1 MSIMNGKKGLIM
13 GVANERSIAWGIAKT
28 LADNGAE
35 LAFSYQ
41 NESFKKR
48 LTPLMNSIK
57 SDKCFECDVSK
68 AASDLNSIENMF
80 EKISKIWNE
89 IDFVVHALAYSDK
102 EELKGKYVN
111 CSRENF
117 LNSLDISAFSFT
129 RIAKS
134 ALPSY
139 VFKRRSLLTLSYLGA
154 ERTTPNYNVMG
165 VAKSALE
172 ASIKYL
178 AMDLGKNNIRVNA
191 LSAGPVKTLAGAA
204 ISGARHVFRYS
215 ENVAPLKF
223 NPQLKEVGSAALYLT
238 SDLSSGVTGNVH
250 HVDGGLHSVAI
261 PKQENFR
268 YKFYIICFSRLV
280 CVFLKK
286 LPFLQHDHQVQ
297 KLNKIM
303 LFQIEYLLLRVV
315 S

>member
-1 MSIMNGKKGLIM
+1 MSIMKGKKGLIM
-13 GVANERSIAWGIAKT
+13 GVANERSIAWGIAKA
-28 LADNGAE
+28 LADHGAE

-41 NESFKKR
+41 NEGFKKR
-48 LTPLMNSIK
+48 LIPLMDSIK
-57 SDKCFECDVSK
+57 ANKFYECDVSK
-68 AASDLNSIENMF
+68 DINETCSIENMF
-80 EKISKIWNE
+80 NKISETWDE

-129 RIAKS
+129 RTAKS
-134 ALPSY
+134 AFPFMSS
-139 VFKRRSLLTLSYLGA
+139 KGGSLLTLSYLGA

-178 AMDLGKNNIRVNA
+178 AMDLGKNNIRVNG

-204 ISGARHVFRYS
+204 ISGARHVYRYS
-215 ENVAPLKF
+215 ESVAPLKF
-223 NPQLKEVGSAALYLT
+223 NPELNEIGNSALYLI
-238 SDLSSGVTGNVH
+238 SDLSSGVTGNIH

-261 PKQENFR
+261 PKSNDLE
-268 YKFYIICFSRLV
+268 
-280 CVFLKK
+280 
-286 LPFLQHDHQVQ
+286 
-297 KLNKIM
+297 
-303 LFQIEYLLLRVV
+303 
-315 S
+315 

>member
-1 MSIMNGKKGLIM
+1 MTIMYNKKGLIM
-13 GVANERSIAWGIAKT
+13 GVANERSLAWGIAKT

-41 NESFKKR
+41 NEGFKKR
-48 LTPLMNSIK
+48 LLPLMSSIN
-57 SDKCFECDVSK
+57 SDKFFECDVSK
-68 AASDLNSIENMF
+68 APSDFNSIENMF
-80 EKISKIWNE
+80 EKLSKIWRE

-129 RIAKS
+129 RVAKS
-134 ALPSY
+134 SFPLMSS
-139 VFKRRSLLTLSYLGA
+139 KGGSLLTLSYLGA

-178 AMDLGKNNIRVNA
+178 AMDLGKTNIRVNA

-215 ENVAPLKF
+215 EDVAPLKF
-223 NPQLKEVGSAALYLT
+223 NPQLIEVGSAALYLA
-238 SDLSSGVTGNVH
+238 SDLSSGVTGNIH

-261 PKQENFR
+261 PKQEDL
-268 YKFYIICFSRLV
+268 I
-280 CVFLKK
+280 
-286 LPFLQHDHQVQ
+286 
-297 KLNKIM
+297 
-303 LFQIEYLLLRVV
+303 
-315 S
+315 

>member
-1 MSIMNGKKGLIM
+1 MAIMKNKKGLIM
-13 GVANERSIAWGIAKT
+13 GVANERSIAWGIARK
-28 LADNGAE
+28 LYEEGAQ

-41 NESFKKR
+41 SEGFKRR
-48 LTPLMNSIK
+48 LIPLMDSINAK
-57 SDKCFECDVSK
+57 KCYECDVSK
-68 AASDLNSIENMF
+68 DKNDKSSIENFMRQINNDW
-80 EKISKIWNE
+80 KE

-129 RIAKS
+129 RLAKS
-134 ALPSY
+134 AFPLMNS
-139 VFKRRSLLTLSYLGA
+139 KGGSLLTLSYLGA

-178 AMDLGKNNIRVNA
+178 AMDLGKSNIRVNG

-204 ISGARHVFRYS
+204 ISGARHVYRYS

-223 NPQLKEVGSAALYLT
+223 NPELNEISNSALYLL

-250 HVDGGLHSVAI
+250 HVDGGLHSVAV
-261 PKQENFR
+261 PRSDE
-268 YKFYIICFSRLV
+268 L
-280 CVFLKK
+280 
-286 LPFLQHDHQVQ
+286 
-297 KLNKIM
+297 
-303 LFQIEYLLLRVV
+303 
-315 S
+315 

>member
-28 LADNGAE
+28 LSENGAQ

-41 NESFKKR
+41 NEGFKKR
-48 LTPLMNSIK
+48 LIPLMSTLN
-57 SDKCFECDVSK
+57 SDKYFECDVSNS
-68 AASDLNSIENMF
+68 ANELNSIENMF
-80 EKISKIWNE
+80 EKIQKKWNR
-89 IDFVVHALAYSDK
+89 IDFVVHAIAYSDK

-134 ALPSY
+134 SFPLMSI
-139 VFKRRSLLTLSYLGA
+139 KGGSLLTLSYLGA

-178 AMDLGKNNIRVNA
+178 AMDLGKKNIRVNA

-238 SDLSSGVTGNVH
+238 SELSSGVTGNVH

-261 PKQENFR
+261 PKQED
-268 YKFYIICFSRLV
+268 LV
-280 CVFLKK
+280 
-286 LPFLQHDHQVQ
+286 
-297 KLNKIM
+297 
-303 LFQIEYLLLRVV
+303 
-315 S
+315 

>member
-1 MSIMNGKKGLIM
+1 MAIMKNKKGLIM
-13 GVANERSIAWGIAKT
+13 GVANERSIAWGIAKK
-28 LADNGAE
+28 LSEEGAQ

-41 NESFKKR
+41 NEGFKKR
-48 LTPLMNSIK
+48 LIPLMDSINAK
-57 SDKCFECDVSK
+57 KCYECDVSK
-68 AASDLNSIENMF
+68 DKNDKSSIENFMRQINNDW
-80 EKISKIWNE
+80 KE

-102 EELKGKYVN
+102 EELKGKYVD

-129 RIAKS
+129 RLAKS
-134 ALPSY
+134 AFPLMNS
-139 VFKRRSLLTLSYLGA
+139 KGGSLLTLSYLGA

-178 AMDLGKNNIRVNA
+178 AMDLGKSNIRVNG

-204 ISGARHVFRYS
+204 ISGARHVYRYS

-223 NPQLKEVGSAALYLT
+223 NPELNEISNSALYLL

-250 HVDGGLHSVAI
+250 HVDGGLHSVAV
-261 PKQENFR
+261 PRSDE
-268 YKFYIICFSRLV
+268 L
-280 CVFLKK
+280 
-286 LPFLQHDHQVQ
+286 
-297 KLNKIM
+297 
-303 LFQIEYLLLRVV
+303 
-315 S
+315 

>member
-1 MSIMNGKKGLIM
+1 MSIMKNKKGLIM

-57 SDKCFECDVSK
+57 SYNCFECDVSK
-68 AASDLNSIENMF
+68 AAVDLNSIESMF

-89 IDFVVHALAYSDK
+89 IDFIVHALAYSDK
-102 EELKGKYVN
+102 EELKGKYIN

-117 LNSLDISAFSFT
+117 LNSLDISAYSFT

-134 ALPSY
+134 AKPLMHS
-139 VFKRRSLLTLSYLGA
+139 KGGSLLTLSYLGA

-178 AMDLGKNNIRVNA
+178 AMDLGKYNIRVNA

-223 NPQLKEVGSAALYLT
+223 NPQLKEVGDAALYLT
-238 SDLSSGVTGNVH
+238 SELSSGVTGNIH
-250 HVDGGLHSVAI
+250 HVDGGLNIVAI
-261 PKQENFR
+261 PKQEN
-268 YKFYIICFSRLV
+268 L
-280 CVFLKK
+280 
-286 LPFLQHDHQVQ
+286 D
-297 KLNKIM
+297 
-303 LFQIEYLLLRVV
+303 
-315 S
+315 

>member
-1 MSIMNGKKGLIM
+1 MTIMYNKKGLIM

-41 NESFKKR
+41 NEGFKKR
-48 LTPLMNSIK
+48 LLPLMSSIN
-57 SDKCFECDVSK
+57 SDKFFECDVSK
-68 AASDLNSIENMF
+68 APSDFNSIENMF
-80 EKISKIWNE
+80 EKLSKIWRE

-129 RIAKS
+129 RVAKS
-134 ALPSY
+134 SFPLMSS
-139 VFKRRSLLTLSYLGA
+139 KGGSLLTLSYLGA

-178 AMDLGKNNIRVNA
+178 AMDLGKTNIRVNA

-215 ENVAPLKF
+215 EDVAPLKF
-223 NPQLKEVGSAALYLT
+223 NPQLIEVGSAALYLA
-238 SDLSSGVTGNVH
+238 SDLSSGVTGNIH

-261 PKQENFR
+261 PKQEDL
-268 YKFYIICFSRLV
+268 I
-280 CVFLKK
+280 
-286 LPFLQHDHQVQ
+286 
-297 KLNKIM
+297 
-303 LFQIEYLLLRVV
+303 
-315 S
+315 

>member
-1 MSIMNGKKGLIM
+1 MSLMSGKKGLIM

-28 LADNGAE
+28 LAENGAE

-41 NESFKKR
+41 NEGFKKR
-48 LTPLMNSIK
+48 LVPLMNSIN
-57 SDKCFECDVSK
+57 SDKLYECDVSNDINQAK
-68 AASDLNSIENMF
+68 SIERMF
-80 EKISKIWNE
+80 NEIIKTWNE

-129 RIAKS
+129 RTAKS
-134 ALPSY
+134 AFPLMSS
-139 VFKRRSLLTLSYLGA
+139 RGGSLLTLSYLGA

-172 ASIKYL
+172 ASIQYL
-178 AMDLGKNNIRVNA
+178 AMDLGKSNIRVNG

-204 ISGARHVFRYS
+204 ISGARHVYRYS

-223 NPQLKEVGSAALYLT
+223 NPELKEIGNSALYLV

-261 PKQENFR
+261 PKSNHLE
-268 YKFYIICFSRLV
+268 
-280 CVFLKK
+280 
-286 LPFLQHDHQVQ
+286 
-297 KLNKIM
+297 
-303 LFQIEYLLLRVV
+303 
-315 S
+315 

>member
-1 MSIMNGKKGLIM
+1 MKSKKGLIM
-13 GVANERSIAWGIAKT
+13 GVANERSIAWGIAKA
-28 LADNGAE
+28 LADHGAE

-41 NESFKKR
+41 NEGFKKR
-48 LTPLMNSIK
+48 LIPLMDSIK
-57 SDKCFECDVSK
+57 ANKFYECDVSK
-68 AASDLNSIENMF
+68 DINETSSIENMF
-80 EKISKIWNE
+80 NKISETWDE

-129 RIAKS
+129 RTAKS
-134 ALPSY
+134 AFPLMIS
-139 VFKRRSLLTLSYLGA
+139 KGGSILTLSYLGA

-178 AMDLGKNNIRVNA
+178 AMDLGKNNIRVNG

-204 ISGARHVFRYS
+204 ISGARHVYRYS
-215 ENVAPLKF
+215 ESVAPLKF
-223 NPQLKEVGSAALYLT
+223 NPELEEVGSSALYLV
-238 SDLSSGVTGNVH
+238 SDLSSGVTGNIH

-261 PKQENFR
+261 PKSNDLE
-268 YKFYIICFSRLV
+268 
-280 CVFLKK
+280 
-286 LPFLQHDHQVQ
+286 
-297 KLNKIM
+297 
-303 LFQIEYLLLRVV
+303 
-315 S
+315 

>member
-1 MSIMNGKKGLIM
+1 MSLMKGKKGLIM
-13 GVANERSIAWGIAKT
+13 GVANERSIAWGIAKK
-28 LADNGAE
+28 LSEEGAQ

-41 NESFKKR
+41 NEGFKRR
-48 LTPLMNSIK
+48 LIPLMDSINAK
-57 SDKCFECDVSK
+57 KYYECDVSK
-68 AASDLNSIENMF
+68 DKNDKSSIENFMRQINNDW
-80 EKISKIWNE
+80 KE

-102 EELKGKYVN
+102 EELKGKYVD

-129 RIAKS
+129 RLAKS
-134 ALPSY
+134 AFPLMNS
-139 VFKRRSLLTLSYLGA
+139 KGGSLLTLSYLGA

-178 AMDLGKNNIRVNA
+178 AMDLGKSNIRVNG

-204 ISGARHVFRYS
+204 ISGARHVYRYS

-223 NPQLKEVGSAALYLT
+223 NPELNEISNSALYLL

-250 HVDGGLHSVAI
+250 HVDGGLHSVAV
-261 PKQENFR
+261 PRSDE
-268 YKFYIICFSRLV
+268 L
-280 CVFLKK
+280 
-286 LPFLQHDHQVQ
+286 
-297 KLNKIM
+297 
-303 LFQIEYLLLRVV
+303 
-315 S
+315 

>member
-1 MSIMNGKKGLIM
+1 MAIMKNKKGLIM
-13 GVANERSIAWGIAKT
+13 GVANERSIAWGIAKK
-28 LADNGAE
+28 LSEEGAQ

-41 NESFKKR
+41 NEGFKKR
-48 LTPLMNSIK
+48 LIPLMDSINAK
-57 SDKCFECDVSK
+57 KCYECDVSK
-68 AASDLNSIENMF
+68 DKNDKSSIENFMRQINNDW
-80 EKISKIWNE
+80 KE

-129 RIAKS
+129 RLAKS
-134 ALPSY
+134 
-139 VFKRRSLLTLSYLGA
+139 VFPLMNSKGGSLLTLSYLGA

-178 AMDLGKNNIRVNA
+178 AMDLGKSNIRVNG

-204 ISGARHVFRYS
+204 ISGARHVYRYS

-223 NPQLKEVGSAALYLT
+223 NPELNEISNSALYLL

-250 HVDGGLHSVAI
+250 HVDGGLHSVAV
-261 PKQENFR
+261 PRSDE
-268 YKFYIICFSRLV
+268 L
-280 CVFLKK
+280 
-286 LPFLQHDHQVQ
+286 
-297 KLNKIM
+297 
-303 LFQIEYLLLRVV
+303 
-315 S
+315 

>member
-1 MSIMNGKKGLIM
+1 MAIMKNKKGLIM
-13 GVANERSIAWGIAKT
+13 GVANERSIAWGIARK
-28 LADNGAE
+28 LSEEGAQ

-41 NESFKKR
+41 SEGFKRR
-48 LTPLMNSIK
+48 LIPLMDSINAK
-57 SDKCFECDVSK
+57 KCYECDVSK
-68 AASDLNSIENMF
+68 DKNDKSSIENFMRQINNDW
-80 EKISKIWNE
+80 KE

-102 EELKGKYVN
+102 EELKGKYVD

-129 RIAKS
+129 RLAKS
-134 ALPSY
+134 AFPLMNS
-139 VFKRRSLLTLSYLGA
+139 KGGSLLTLSYLGA

-178 AMDLGKNNIRVNA
+178 AMDLGKSNIRVNG

-204 ISGARHVFRYS
+204 ISGARHVYRYS

-223 NPQLKEVGSAALYLT
+223 NPELNEISNSALYLL

-250 HVDGGLHSVAI
+250 HVDGGLHSVAV
-261 PKQENFR
+261 PRSDE
-268 YKFYIICFSRLV
+268 L
-280 CVFLKK
+280 
-286 LPFLQHDHQVQ
+286 
-297 KLNKIM
+297 
-303 LFQIEYLLLRVV
+303 
-315 S
+315 

>member
-1 MSIMNGKKGLIM
+1 MAIMKNKKGLIM
-13 GVANERSIAWGIAKT
+13 GVANERSIAWGIAKK
-28 LADNGAE
+28 LSEEGAQ

-41 NESFKKR
+41 NEGFKKR
-48 LTPLMNSIK
+48 LIPLMDSINAK
-57 SDKCFECDVSK
+57 KCYECDVSK
-68 AASDLNSIENMF
+68 DKNDKSSIENFMRQINNDW
-80 EKISKIWNE
+80 KE

-102 EELKGKYVN
+102 EELKGKYVD

-129 RIAKS
+129 RLAKS
-134 ALPSY
+134 AFPLMNS
-139 VFKRRSLLTLSYLGA
+139 KGGSLLTLSYLGA

-178 AMDLGKNNIRVNA
+178 AMDLGKSNIRVNG

-204 ISGARHVFRYS
+204 ISGARHVYRYS

-223 NPQLKEVGSAALYLT
+223 NPELKEISNSALYLL

-250 HVDGGLHSVAI
+250 HVDGGLHSVAV
-261 PKQENFR
+261 PRSDE
-268 YKFYIICFSRLV
+268 L
-280 CVFLKK
+280 
-286 LPFLQHDHQVQ
+286 
-297 KLNKIM
+297 
-303 LFQIEYLLLRVV
+303 
-315 S
+315 

>member
-1 MSIMNGKKGLIM
+1 MNGKKGLIM

-28 LADNGAE
+28 LAYNGAE

-48 LTPLMNSIK
+48 LIPLISTLK
-57 SDKCFECDVSK
+57 SDKYFECDVSK
-68 AASDLNSIENMF
+68 NSSDINSIENMF
-80 EKISKIWNE
+80 NKLSEVWNE

-134 ALPSY
+134 SFPLMCS
-139 VFKRRSLLTLSYLGA
+139 RGGSLLTLSYLGA

-172 ASIKYL
+172 TSIKYL
-178 AMDLGKNNIRVNA
+178 AMDLGKSNIRVNA

-215 ENVAPLKF
+215 ESVAPLKF
-223 NPQLKEVGSAALYLT
+223 NPQLNEVGDAALYLT
-238 SDLSSGVTGNVH
+238 SELSSGVTGNIH

-261 PKQENFR
+261 PKQED
-268 YKFYIICFSRLV
+268 L
-280 CVFLKK
+280 
-286 LPFLQHDHQVQ
+286 
-297 KLNKIM
+297 
-303 LFQIEYLLLRVV
+303 E
-315 S
+315 

>member
-41 NESFKKR
+41 NEGFKKR
-48 LTPLMNSIK
+48 LLPLMSSIN
-57 SDKCFECDVSK
+57 SDKSFECDVSQ
-68 AASDLNSIENMF
+68 APSDFNSVENMF
-80 EKISKIWNE
+80 EKLSKIWRE

-129 RIAKS
+129 RVAKS
-134 ALPSY
+134 SFPLMSS
-139 VFKRRSLLTLSYLGA
+139 KGGSLLTLSYLGA

-178 AMDLGKNNIRVNA
+178 AMDLGKTNIRVNA

-215 ENVAPLKF
+215 EDVAPLKF
-223 NPQLKEVGSAALYLT
+223 NPQLTEVGSAALYLA
-238 SDLSSGVTGNVH
+238 SDLSSGVTGNIH

-261 PKQENFR
+261 PKQED
-268 YKFYIICFSRLV
+268 LT
-280 CVFLKK
+280 
-286 LPFLQHDHQVQ
+286 
-297 KLNKIM
+297 
-303 LFQIEYLLLRVV
+303 
-315 S
+315 

>member
-41 NESFKKR
+41 NEGFKKR
-48 LTPLMNSIK
+48 LTPLMK
-57 SDKCFECDVSK
+57 FLGSDQSFECDVSK
-68 AASDLNSIENMF
+68 PAGDFNSIENLF
-80 EKISKIWNE
+80 NNLSKVWNE
-89 IDFVVHALAYSDK
+89 IDFIVHALAYSDK

-134 ALPSY
+134 SFPLMST
-139 VFKRRSLLTLSYLGA
+139 KGGSLLTLSYLGA

-215 ENVAPLKF
+215 EDVAPLKF
-223 NPQLKEVGSAALYLT
+223 NPQLKEVGYAALYLT
-238 SDLSSGVTGNVH
+238 SELSSGVTGNVH

-261 PKQENFR
+261 PKQEN
-268 YKFYIICFSRLV
+268 L
-280 CVFLKK
+280 
-286 LPFLQHDHQVQ
+286 
-297 KLNKIM
+297 
-303 LFQIEYLLLRVV
+303 E
-315 S
+315 

>member
-1 MSIMNGKKGLIM
+1 MNGKKGLIM

-41 NESFKKR
+41 NDGFKKR

-57 SDKCFECDVSK
+57 SERSFECDVSVS
-68 AASDLNSIENMF
+68 ASDFNSIENMF
-80 EKISKIWNE
+80 EKIAKVWNE
-89 IDFVVHALAYSDK
+89 IDFIIHALAYSDK

-117 LNSLDISAFSFT
+117 LNSLDISTFSFT

-134 ALPSY
+134 SLPFMSS
-139 VFKRRSLLTLSYLGA
+139 KGGSLLTLSYLGA

-178 AMDLGKNNIRVNA
+178 AMDLGKDNIRVNA

-223 NPQLKEVGSAALYLT
+223 NPQLKEVGDAALYLT

-261 PKQENFR
+261 PKQET
-268 YKFYIICFSRLV
+268 L
-280 CVFLKK
+280 
-286 LPFLQHDHQVQ
+286 
-297 KLNKIM
+297 
-303 LFQIEYLLLRVV
+303 E
-315 S
+315 

>member
-1 MSIMNGKKGLIM
+1 MTIMNGKRGLIM

-41 NESFKKR
+41 NEGFKKR
-48 LTPLMNSIK
+48 LLPLMSSINSVK
-57 SDKCFECDVSK
+57 SFECDVSK
-68 AASDLNSIENMF
+68 ATGDFNSIENMF
-80 EKISKIWNE
+80 EKLSKSWRE

-102 EELKGKYVN
+102 EELKGKYIN

-129 RIAKS
+129 RVAKS
-134 ALPSY
+134 SFPLMSL
-139 VFKRRSLLTLSYLGA
+139 RGGSLLTLSYLGA

-178 AMDLGKNNIRVNA
+178 AMDLGKSNIRVNA

-215 ENVAPLKF
+215 EDVAPLKF
-223 NPQLKEVGSAALYLT
+223 NPQLIEVGSAALYLA

-261 PKQENFR
+261 PKQED
-268 YKFYIICFSRLV
+268 LT
-280 CVFLKK
+280 
-286 LPFLQHDHQVQ
+286 
-297 KLNKIM
+297 
-303 LFQIEYLLLRVV
+303 
-315 S
+315 

>member
-1 MSIMNGKKGLIM
+1 MS
-13 GVANERSIAWGIAKT
+13 SI
-28 LADNGAE
+28 
-35 LAFSYQ
+35 
-41 NESFKKR
+41 
-48 LTPLMNSIK
+48 NSNK
-57 SDKCFECDVSK
+57 SFECDVSK
-68 AASDLNSIENMF
+68 APSDLNSVENMF
-80 EKISKIWNE
+80 EKLSKIWRE

-129 RIAKS
+129 RVAKS
-134 ALPSY
+134 SFPLMSS
-139 VFKRRSLLTLSYLGA
+139 KGGSLLTLSYLGA

-178 AMDLGKNNIRVNA
+178 AMDLGKTNIRVNA

-215 ENVAPLKF
+215 EDVAPLKF
-223 NPQLKEVGSAALYLT
+223 NPQLIEVGSAALYLA
-238 SDLSSGVTGNVH
+238 SDLSSGVTGNIH

-261 PKQENFR
+261 PKQEDL
-268 YKFYIICFSRLV
+268 I
-280 CVFLKK
+280 
-286 LPFLQHDHQVQ
+286 
-297 KLNKIM
+297 
-303 LFQIEYLLLRVV
+303 
-315 S
+315 